1 MDAEPELHGASPA
14 TERPAALAR
23 VLAAARDALA
33 ARVEAKTEAGGAARR
48 IFDALAGRVGR
59 IAPRESPR
67 PPACRYLPTALER
80 ARAAPETA
88 LLAEAFAALEPALR
102 WGRRPDSEAHG
113 QTFHDGHANACLVGP
128 TGLEARSDVLVG
140 ASLVAPRVRYV
151 DHRHP
156 PEEVYVVMSEGEWYR
171 EDRGWRTPGAGGIVY
186 NPPNA
191 LHAMRAGP
199 APLLALWLL
208 PAGEETSPRSP
219 AGSRPGK

>member
-1 MDAEPELHGASPA
+1 MDTEPVLRGELPA

-23 VLAAARDALA
+23 VLDAARDPLA
-33 ARVEAKTEAGGAARR
+33 ARIEAKTEAGDAARR
-48 IFDALAGRVGR
+48 IFDALAGKVGR
-59 IAPRESPR
+59 IAPWTAPGKSSP
-67 PPACRYLPTALER
+67 PPAYRFLPAALER

-88 LLAEAFAALEPALR
+88 LLAEAFAALAPALR

-113 QTFHDGHANACLVGP
+113 QAFHDGHANACLVGP
-128 TGLEARSDVLVG
+128 TGLEERSDVLVG

-171 EDRGWRTPGAGGIVY
+171 EDRGWRAPGAGGIVY

-191 LHAMRAGP
+191 VHAMRAGP

-208 PAGEETSPRSP
+208 PVG
-219 AGSRPGK
+219 